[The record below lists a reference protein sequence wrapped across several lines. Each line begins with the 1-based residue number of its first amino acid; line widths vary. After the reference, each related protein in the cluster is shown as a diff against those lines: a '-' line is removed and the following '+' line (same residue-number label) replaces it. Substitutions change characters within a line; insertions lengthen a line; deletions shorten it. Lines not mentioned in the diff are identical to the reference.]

1 MNQQSKLA
9 NAAYLESDTDV
20 HNVSSLEPVKV
31 AMVGFEPTQRVC
43 GWFTAT
49 WTLQGTSIAIK
60 MGREDQL
67 PVNRRR
73 SVLPKVRMRGVEPLR
88 ELPQRILSPP
98 RLPVPA
104 TLAYKRVFK
113 VVIPYPT
120 DGSL

>member
-49 WTLQGTSIAIK
+49 WTLQGTSIAII
-60 MGREDQL
+60 GRTKNLL
-67 PVNRRR
+67 PRRT
-73 SVLPKVRMRGVEPLR
+73 SKNLLPPTKVRMRGVEPLR
-88 ELPQRILSPP
+88 DLPQRILSPP

-104 TLAYKRVFK
+104 TLAYKKGF
-113 VVIPYPT
+113 
-120 DGSL
+120 